1 MVALEPIL
9 LMTVAIVLRARPCT
23 TPMELGPAPMI
34 VHVKAAAFT
43 ACGCE
48 TVGAEPEGLDPHR

>member
-1 MVALEPIL
+1 M